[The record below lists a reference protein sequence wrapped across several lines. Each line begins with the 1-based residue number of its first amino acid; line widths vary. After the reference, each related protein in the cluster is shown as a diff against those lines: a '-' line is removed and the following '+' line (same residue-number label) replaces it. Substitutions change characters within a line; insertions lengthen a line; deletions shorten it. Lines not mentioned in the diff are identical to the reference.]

1 MKRYFGLVI
10 LPKKSKNSVTKSLIP
25 GNAKETIEKLL
36 NMIKIF
42 DIGIGIPPLFEIK
55 KKGIISQL
63 VPAKKKAQHQSI
75 YEIVF
80 VK

>member
-10 LPKKSKNSVTKSLIP
+10 IPKKSKNSVTKSLIP
-25 GNAKETIEKLL
+25 GNARETIEKLL

-42 DIGIGIPPLFEIK
+42 DIGIGISHLFEDK
-55 KKGIISQL
+55 KKRYF